1 MGMLLL
7 KINFGN
13 NHFENMVGI
22 FSFRFNINHGGLILP
37 HFANVFHSI
46 LNPRQLKMK

>member
-7 KINFGN
+7 KINFGK

-22 FSFRFNINHGGLILP
+22 FSFQFTIYHGGLILQMY
-37 HFANVFHSI
+37 FIQSSI
-46 LNPRQLKMK
+46 LVSSR